1 MEGARPGMTP
11 EGEGGD
17 PVVNRVRALLQLAV
31 QYSVAE
37 LSIEAGDFKLS
48 LRTHPGHTP
57 ALQAAPP
64 VDPAADMAPAAATA
78 DDEHIIT
85 APMIGTFYEA
95 PAPGEPPF
103 VNVGDVVEVG
113 QTVAIIEAMKIMNEI
128 QSDVAGTM
136 VEVLARNGHG
146 VEFGQPLFRIKRE
159 T

>member
-11 EGEGGD
+11 EGESGD
-17 PVVNRVRALLQLAV
+17 PVVNRVRALLQLAA
-31 QYSVAE
+31 QHSVAE

-57 ALQAAPP
+57 ALQAAP
-64 VDPAADMAPAAATA
+64 VDPAADIAPAAAA
-78 DDEHIIT
+78 AADEHVIT

-95 PAPGEPPF
+95 AAPGEPPF
-103 VNVGDVVEVG
+103 VGVGDVVEVG

-128 QSDVAGTM
+128 QSDVAGTV